1 MDDDALDPP
10 LRVDWVDAR
19 ELADGAGGRLG
30 LTFLPGK
37 HGASERYP
45 GLVYRRSLEADLD
58 TLRDGGIHYLVL
70 LVDDNELRRWGDPAI
85 VRRAAERQITV
96 DRRPVADGEAPPSLE
111 HMDETLGRL
120 TRARHGGDVAVA
132 CMGGVGRTGTVA
144 ACALV
149 AAGWPADRAIDR
161 IRALRHPTAVETE
174 AQVAFVSAYERHVA
188 AGAGARSG
196 RQDP

>member
-1 MDDDALDPP
+1 MGDDALDPP
-10 LRVDWVDAR
+10 LRVDWLDASD
-19 ELADGAGGRLG
+19 LADGAGGRLG

-58 TLRDGGIHYLVL
+58 TLRDAGVRHLAL
-70 LVDDNELRRWGDPAI
+70 LVDDDELRRWGDPEI

-96 DRRPVADGEAPPSLE
+96 DRRPVTDGEAPPSVE

-120 TRARHGGDVAVA
+120 MRARREGDVAVA

-149 AAGWPADRAIDR
+149 AAGWPADRAIER
-161 IRALRHPTAVETE
+161 IRALRHPTAIETD

-188 AGAGARSG
+188 AGTRARPG
-196 RQDP
+196 RRSL